1 MIKSMRLTALFLPVV
16 AIAAM
21 AACEDTTTVTET
33 RFFPAAVIVRLD
45 TQALF
50 IGADTI
56 VRDTL
61 VADTGANAL
70 SFTLLRANGDTI
82 NTTITGDS
90 LFNVV
95 VTPASGALTYTP
107 QTNLSGILTGN
118 TPGPTSFTFTI
129 RRRNLTVFG
138 PTTVPVLVVEPD

>member
-1 MIKSMRLTALFLPVV
+1 MIKSMRFTALVLPVV
-16 AIAAM
+16 AIAAL
-21 AACEDTTTVTET
+21 AACDDTTTVVEE

-45 TQALF
+45 TQAILVR
-50 IGADTI
+50 ADSV

-61 VADTGANAL
+61 VADTGANNL

-82 NTTITGDS
+82 ATSVFGDT

-138 PTTVPVLVVEPD
+138 PTVVPVMVVEPD

>member
-50 IGADTI
+50 IGADSVVT
-56 VRDTL
+56 DTL
-61 VADTGANAL
+61 VADTGANNL
-70 SFTLLRANGDTI
+70 SFTLVRANGDTI
-82 NTTITGDS
+82 DTIRDS
-90 LFNVV
+90 LFTVT

-118 TPGPTSFTFTI
+118 TPGPTNFTFTI

-138 PTTVPVLVVEPD
+138 PTVVPVLVVEPD